1 MRRCMYII
9 AFFCMLSL
17 GWMMNPVTAHAEIAS
32 DQAFEGAVWEKILE
46 DDMETS
52 NGVVQ
57 SICVTDY
64 YIIMMENVAEDGTT
78 PDIVK
83 AYYRY
88 DHDENGQPVEQYSLA
103 KRVEDTCYE
112 HCNGMAYNPNTR
124 EIAVALYTNHIEEN
138 RGCIYL
144 MDADTLEYK
153 GKVKI
158 SDDYNILGIGYVAD
172 EDCYYIQTNTDG
184 GYTFKKLDSQ
194 FQIIDDYGTMEGY
207 SKGTNFQ
214 DLCVSGDY
222 IINLP
227 LTLGMGIGD
236 YINMYSISRRTMVSD
251 TQLNFNFE
259 GVKSDEPESI
269 CELEP
274 GLFAVT
280 VTTVYDDGRRTVG
293 VYKAMVPY
301 NFAATEVQ
309 KADSSNVENVDTQNT
324 VQNSE
329 TTDQQV
335 DQKSDEN
342 VWQNI
347 WSSIKQQG
355 TVIKEKAVALKQKI
369 GKSGTVAA
377 KKETTAKKKPAIK
390 LPSAQT
396 ILKII
401 LLIVVAFVV
410 FIAFYL
416 HLISI
421 RRERQRKLEKA
432 RRERKEIR
440 ERYES

>member
-1 MRRCMYII
+1 MYII
-9 AFFCMLSL
+9 VFFCMLSL
-17 GWMMNPVTAHAEIAS
+17 GWILNPLTAHAEIAS
-32 DQAFEGAVWEKILE
+32 DQAFEGAVWEKIIE
-46 DDMETS
+46 DDIEATE
-52 NGVVQ
+52 GVVQ

-103 KRVEDTCYE
+103 KRVADTCYE

-194 FQIIDDYGTMEGY
+194 FQIIDDYGTMEGF
-207 SKGTNFQ
+207 SKGSNFQ

-236 YINMYSISRRTMVSD
+236 YINMYSISRRVMVSD

-301 NFAATEVQ
+301 NFTATKVQ
-309 KADSSNVENVDTQNT
+309 KADSSNVKNVDTQNA
-324 VQNSE
+324 VQN
-329 TTDQQV
+329 
-335 DQKSDEN
+335 N
-342 VWQNI
+342 
-347 WSSIKQQG
+347 
-355 TVIKEKAVALKQKI
+355 
-369 GKSGTVAA
+369 
-377 KKETTAKKKPAIK
+377 ETTAQQVNQKAAWK

-401 LLIVVAFVV
+401 LLLVIVFVA

>member
-1 MRRCMYII
+1 MIG
-9 AFFCMLSL
+9 L
-17 GWMMNPVTAHAEIAS
+17 GWLINPMTAHAEIAS
-32 DQAFEGAVWEKILE
+32 DQAFEGAVWEKIVE

-88 DHDENGQPVEQYSLA
+88 DHDENGQPVEQYSIA
-103 KRVEDTCYE
+103 KRVQDTCYE

-124 EIAVALYTNHIEEN
+124 EIAVALYTNLIAEN

-158 SDDYNILGIGYVAD
+158 SDDYNILGIGYNND
-172 EDCYYIQTNTDG
+172 EDCYYIQTNADG

-207 SKGTNFQ
+207 SKGSNFQ

-227 LTLGMGIGD
+227 LTLNMGIGD
-236 YINMYSISRRTMVSD
+236 YINMYSISRRIMVSD

-280 VTTVYDDGRRTVG
+280 VTQVYEDGRRTVA
-293 VYKAMVPY
+293 VYKTMVPY
-301 NFAATEVQ
+301 NFPAAEVQ
-309 KADSSNVENVDTQNT
+309 QMESTTANDTVEDSSVVDNATSDGTDMQKTAPNVAKT
-324 VQNSE
+324 VF
-329 TTDQQV
+329 TDAL
-335 DQKSDEN
+335 DHLK
-342 VWQNI
+342 
-347 WSSIKQQG
+347 KQG
-355 TVIKEKAVALKQKI
+355 SVIKDKIIAVKDKI
-369 GKSGTVAA
+369 GNSGKKTVE
-377 KKETTAKKKPAIK
+377 KETAAVKKTGIK
-390 LPSAQT
+390 LPSIQT
-396 ILKII
+396 VLKIL
-401 LLIVVAFVV
+401 LLIVIAIVA

-416 HLISI
+416 HIISI

>member
-1 MRRCMYII
+1 MYII
-9 AFFCMLSL
+9 AFFCMISL
-17 GWMMNPVTAHAEIAS
+17 GWMLDPVTAHAEIAS

-124 EIAVALYTNHIEEN
+124 EIAVALYTNFIEEN

-158 SDDYNILGIGYVAD
+158 SDDYNILGIGYDAN

-236 YINMYSISRRTMVSD
+236 YINMYSISRRVMVSD

-309 KADSSNVENVDTQNT
+309 KADSSNVENADTQNT

-329 TTDQQV
+329 MTDQQA
-335 DQKSDEN
+335 DQKADEN
-342 VWQNI
+342 VLQNI
-347 WSSIKQQG
+347 WSSLKQQG

-369 GKSGTVAA
+369 GKSRTATV
-377 KKETTAKKKPAIK
+377 KKKATIK
-390 LPSAQT
+390 LPAAQA

-401 LLIVVAFVV
+401 LLLVVAFVV